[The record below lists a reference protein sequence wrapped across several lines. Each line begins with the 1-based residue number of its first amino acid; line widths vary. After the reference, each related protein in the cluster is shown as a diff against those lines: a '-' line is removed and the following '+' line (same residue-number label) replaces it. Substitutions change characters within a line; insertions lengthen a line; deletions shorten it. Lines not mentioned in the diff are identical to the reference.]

1 MEEKN
6 DFKHLVRIANTDL
19 KGEEPLYKG
28 LIRIKGIGFIFA
40 NAVVAVSKI
49 KKTQKTGYL
58 TSEEIKKIET
68 IIKNPLNAGI
78 PEWAFNRK
86 KDPYSGDDI
95 HLTGADLD
103 FAKENDLKMMKK
115 IKSYKGVR
123 HIYGLPV
130 RGQKTKSNFRKNKGK
145 VTGVKKKKGAKVG
158 RV

>member
-6 DFKHLVRIANTDL
+6 DFQHLVRIAKTDL
-19 KGEEPLYKG
+19 KGEEPLYKS
-28 LIRIKGIGFIFA
+28 LTKIKGIGFIFA
-40 NAVVAVSKI
+40 NAVVTVSGI
-49 KKTQKTGYL
+49 KKSQKTGYL
-58 TSEEIKKIET
+58 TADEIKKIDS
-68 IIKNPLNAGI
+68 IIKDPIKANI

-86 KDPYSGDDI
+86 KDPESGNNT

-103 FAKENDLKMMKK
+103 FVKENDIKLMKK

-123 HIYGLPV
+123 HIRGLPA

-145 VTGVKKKKGAKVG
+145 VTGVKRKKGKSG